1 MERNPLKATVLI
13 LTIGRDEEIKNLIKD
28 LEGQKYV
35 NFDIY
40 IVYQGKNRNLE
51 NNIVKK
57 SLFKIVYT
65 EKQQFTK
72 LLNITINNIHSDIII
87 RIDDD
92 VRISNKNF
100 IYNHVKNY
108 SNAKIGAVQGQ
119 VINKEESV
127 SKNKKTGIFSR
138 LLKIQTKTNYNSDKK
153 QYINALYGC
162 NFSFRKDL
170 FIKGIKF
177 NEKIIGNNYFEET
190 DFGLKIVK
198 YEYKIIFEPNANL
211 KHLQSSYGGARLNDK
226 KRWFYY
232 YSYNYIQLINANY
245 SAVYL
250 LQAILIIIGMSIL
263 ISIKNFNFNIGF
275 HGIKGISKSI
285 LSLQRR
291 VQL

>member
-1 MERNPLKATVLI
+1 MERNTLKATVLI
-13 LTIGRDEEIKNLIKD
+13 LTIGRDEEIKDLIKD
-28 LEGQKYV
+28 LECQKYK
-35 NFDIY
+35 NFDVY
-40 IVYQGKNRNLE
+40 IVYQGKNRDLE
-51 NNIVKK
+51 NSIKKK
-57 SLFKIVYT
+57 SLFHVIYT
-65 EKQQFTK
+65 EKQPFTK
-72 LLNITINNIHSDIII
+72 LLNKTINDINSDIII

-92 VRISNKNF
+92 VKISNKNF
-100 IYNHVKNY
+100 IYNHIENY
-108 SNAKIGAVQGQ
+108 TNSKIGAVQGQ
-119 VINKEESV
+119 VINKKESV
-127 SKNKKTGIFSR
+127 LKNKKTGIFNNI
-138 LLKIQTKTNYNSDKK
+138 LKIQTKENYNSDKK

-162 NFSFRKDL
+162 NFSFRRDL

-198 YEYKIIFEPNANL
+198 YGYKIIFEPNANL

-245 SAVYL
+245 STVYL

-263 ISIKNFNFNIGF
+263 ISIKNFNFSIGF
-275 HGIKGISKSI
+275 HGIKGIAKSL